1 MAQLL
6 ADALDLSIESLAL
19 DYVEQILGRLHF
31 RDNWEMVSL
40 EDQRRAVDTWLKRR
54 EITNLTDE
62 VMAELERLYKVNA
75 RWPR

>member
-1 MAQLL
+1 M
-6 ADALDLSIESLAL
+6 DLSIESLAL